1 MAAGTASSSGR
12 GSPAMA
18 TAISSE
24 SDVEPSFAPS
34 ASSSMRSSFAFT
46 RLPLWAR
53 ATLRLPRG
61 SSGWAF
67 AHVLEPVVEYRVW
80 PMASLAPE
88 AAELLL
94 REVRDQA
101 ELLQD
106 RQPPAVR
113 DGDARRLLAP
123 VLERV
128 QREMRQPRDIAVRG
142 VDAEDAA
149 HQPTVP
155 ISISS
160 MPSSLPTS
168 PGAQAR
174 IAAASAGASISAK
187 PLAPTS

>member
-1 MAAGTASSSGR
+1 MADGGL
-12 GSPAMA
+12 A
-18 TAISSE
+18 T
-24 SDVEPSFAPS
+24 
-34 ASSSMRSSFAFT
+34 
-46 RLPLWAR
+46 
-53 ATLRLPRG
+53 
-61 SSGWAF
+61 
-67 AHVLEPVVEYRVW
+67 
-80 PMASLAPE
+80 E

-101 ELLQD
+101 ELLQH
-106 RQPPAVR
+106 RQPPVLR
-113 DGDARRLLAP
+113 DGDARRLLP
-123 VLERV
+123 SVLERV
-128 QREMRQPRDIAVRG
+128 QREVRQPRDVAIRR

-174 IAAASAGASISAK
+174 IAAASVGASISAK